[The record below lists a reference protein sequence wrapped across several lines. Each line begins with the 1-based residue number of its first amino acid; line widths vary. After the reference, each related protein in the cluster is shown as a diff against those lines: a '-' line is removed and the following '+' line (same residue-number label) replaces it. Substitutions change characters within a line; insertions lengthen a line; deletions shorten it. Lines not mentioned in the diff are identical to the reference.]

1 MLENE
6 SLIRLASFIGII
18 AVMVALQILIPRRQ
32 RQVTLQEKSLRWT
45 MNFGLVFLS
54 TLLVRLI
61 LPVSA
66 TAFALLVAE
75 NDWALLG
82 FSLPALLGIILLDM
96 LIYWQHRIFHEVPLL
111 WRLHKVH
118 HSDPHIDVSTAV
130 RFHPVEIF
138 LSMLIKFAAIL
149 LFGIPAVAV
158 MVFEVILN
166 GLALFNHSNARI
178 PGDKWLRLLVVTPDM
193 HRVHHSVYRD
203 ETNSNYGFNIPWWD
217 RLFGSYVAQ
226 PRDGHENMKIGLNEY
241 PKGQGASS
249 AKDLLLMPFKALSR

>member
-6 SLIRLASFIGII
+6 SLIRLGSFIGII

-32 RQVTLQEKSLRWT
+32 RSVALPEKSFRWT

-82 FSLPALLGIILLDM
+82 FSLPALLAIILLDL
-96 LIYWQHRIFHEVPLL
+96 LIYWQHRLFHEVPLL

-166 GLALFNHSNARI
+166 GMALFNHSNARI
-178 PGDKWLRLLVVTPDM
+178 PGDKWLRLFVVTPDM
-193 HRVHHSVYRD
+193 HRVHHSVHVN

-226 PRDGHENMKIGLNEY
+226 PKDGHEGMTIGLHEY
-241 PKGQGASS
+241 PQGKEATS
-249 AKDLLLMPFKALSR
+249 AKDLLLMPFKAVSQ